1 MKTRLSFPLVNLDF
15 TMPIKTYSTETFKI
29 PDNIHQIWGLR
40 FEAEGFFFL
49 EENHQFF
56 SFEE

>member
-1 MKTRLSFPLVNLDF
+1 MKTRLSFLLVNLDF

-40 FEAEGFFFL
+40 FEAEGFFFRRKSS
-49 EENHQFF
+49 FF
-56 SFEE
+56 LFEE

>member
-1 MKTRLSFPLVNLDF
+1 
-15 TMPIKTYSTETFKI
+15 MPIKTYSTETFKI

-40 FEAEGFFFL
+40 FEAEGVFL